1 MDYSQYI
8 RLKQEA
14 LNSYVA
20 RNKTVDSSLLTMVNM
35 QRATYAGDAGLNTPS
50 YYKGSPIVN
59 PIYPDISANP
69 LTRSYTQGHGSL
81 RLSQQ
86 EGVANKM
93 AGAAVVGDSIYGD
106 PKYGSVSPGIQIKSL
121 DEMMTIIR
129 HLPAENNAFVPS
141 VDDKQVEFIRYEFY
155 KSLPSMVFNGN
166 SFLKFSLDTVYN
178 SSGSTD
184 FTLEFFIQPGSDRTA
199 SVTKTFSATWLNNA
213 TTLAKTGGT
222 TPAVG
227 DILSATGI
235 PNGTTVTNVN
245 GSTITI
251 SNNTT
256 TTASSATTVNV
267 LSNTQTIFYLG
278 ESAITDTYKLVGSLV
293 STHPNTVYKFRVKVS
308 TFSPFEFGEF
318 LAGKWYH
325 VVIMRYGTKIYF
337 FQNGVNMGNIT
348 VGVNIPDANNPNGT
362 NTVTYLSGA
371 SSLGFLGGAYTESP
385 SAFVNGFTGY
395 ITNFRFTK
403 GYVQYLDRRDFTEK
417 MPDVFAVPILPL
429 FVTNPTYIL
438 DYLNPYV
445 SVGLLAE
452 SASTVITNTKSPSAT
467 VSIQDG
473 NAISSSFDLVTWAI
487 A

>member
-14 LNSYVA
+14 TNSYVA

-35 QRATYAGDAGLNTPS
+35 QRATYAGDAIMNTPS
-50 YYKGSPIVN
+50 YYKGNPIVN

-121 DEMMTIIR
+121 AEMMTIIR

-178 SSGSTD
+178 SSTSTD
-184 FTLEFFIQPGSDRTA
+184 FTLEFFIQPGSTGGNII
-199 SVTKTFSATWLNNA
+199 KTFSATWSNNSR
-213 TTLAKTGGT
+213 TITRSGGDSL
-222 TPAVG
+222 AVG

-235 PNGTTVTNVN
+235 LNGTTVTNVN
-245 GSTITI
+245 VNTITI

-256 TTASSATTVNV
+256 TTASSATTVDV

-325 VVIMRYGTKIYF
+325 VAIMRYGTKIYF

>member
-14 LNSYVA
+14 TNSYVA

-35 QRATYAGDAGLNTPS
+35 QRATYAGDAGLNTPP
-50 YYKGSPIVN
+50 YYKGAPIVN

-93 AGAAVVGDSIYGD
+93 AGAAVTGDSIYGD

-129 HLPAENNAFVPS
+129 HLPAQNNAFVPS
-141 VDDKQVEFIRYEFY
+141 IDDKQVEFIRYQFY

-166 SFLKFSLDTVYN
+166 SFLQFSTDTVYN
-178 SSGSTD
+178 PSASTD

-199 SVTKTFSATWLNNA
+199 SVTKTFGATWANNA
-213 TTLAKTGGT
+213 STLAKTGGT

-227 DILSATGI
+227 DILSAPGI
-235 PNGTTVTNVN
+235 PNGTTITNIN
-245 GSTITI
+245 GATITI
-251 SNNTT
+251 SKNTT
-256 TTASSATTVNV
+256 ATGTNANVDV
-267 LSNTQTIFYLG
+267 LSNTQTIFYIG
-278 ESAITDTYKLVGSLV
+278 KAAIADTYKLVGSLV
-293 STHPNTVYKFRVKVS
+293 TTTPNTVYKFRLKVS
-308 TFSPFEFGEF
+308 TFSPVDFGEF
-318 LAGKWYH
+318 IAGKWYH
-325 VVIMRYGTKIYF
+325 VAIMRYGTKIYF
-337 FQNGVNMGNIT
+337 FQNGVIIGNIT
-348 VGVNIPDANNPNGT
+348 VGVNIPDG
-362 NTVTYLSGA
+362 NTPGDVVTYLSGDN
-371 SSLGFLGGAYTESP
+371 SLAFLGGAYTDSN
-385 SAFVNGFTGY
+385 STFANGFTGY
-395 ITNFRFTK
+395 ITNFRWTK

-417 MPDVFAVPILPL
+417 MPDVFAVPTLPL
-429 FVTNPTYIL
+429 FVVNLSPPVYM
-438 DYLNPYV
+438 YPYV

-452 SASTVITNTKSPSAT
+452 SSSTVKTNTKSPTAT
-467 VSIQDG
+467 VSITDG
-473 NAISSSFDLVTWAI
+473 NTISSSSFDPVTWAI

>member
-50 YYKGSPIVN
+50 YYKSNPIVN

-69 LTRSYTQGHGSL
+69 LTHSYTQGHGSL

-86 EGVANKM
+86 EGIANKM

-106 PKYGSVSPGIQIKSL
+106 PKYGSVSAGIQIKSL
-121 DEMMTIIR
+121 AEMSTI
-129 HLPAENNAFVPS
+129 LTSYNNNTFVPS
-141 VDDKQVEFIRYEFY
+141 VEDKQVEFIRYKFY

-184 FTLEFFIQPGSDRTA
+184 FTMEFFIQPSSDRTG
-199 SVTKTFSATWLNNA
+199 SVTKSFSATWLNDA
-213 TTLAKTGGT
+213 STLTKTAGT

-227 DILSATGI
+227 DILLATGI

-245 GSTITI
+245 GATITI
-251 SNNTT
+251 SKNTT
-256 TTASSATTVNV
+256 TATSSATLVNV
-267 LSNTQTIFYLG
+267 LSNSQTVFYLG
-278 ESAITDTYKLVGSLV
+278 ESAIVDTYKLVGSLV
-293 STHPNTVYKFRVKVS
+293 STYPNTAYKFRLKVS
-308 TFSPFEFGEF
+308 TFSAVDFGEF

-337 FQNGVNMGNIT
+337 FQNGVNLGNIT
-348 VGVNIPDANNPNGT
+348 VGTNIPDANNPNGV

-371 SSLGFLGGAYTESP
+371 SSLGFLGGAYTDS
-385 SAFVNGFTGY
+385 SGTFLNGFTGY

-417 MPDVFAVPILPL
+417 MPDVFAVPLIPL
-429 FVTNPTYIL
+429 FITNPTYIL

-473 NAISSSFDLVTWAI
+473 NAISSSYDLVTWAI